1 MVTSTPHA
9 KTIKSATF
17 IDNCTNPNYNNTL
30 IIMLLLSIFLSLSV
44 AAIPLGPHS
53 TRQSPSLMKGLPALP
68 ALPALPLPDP
78 AQLLQTGKLLGR
90 FIMDADYSSGS
101 SPPAFFGKSPHK
113 RADPLSN
120 MFDSTTLRYNDVKEE
135 IPPPNFA

>member
-1 MVTSTPHA
+1 
-9 KTIKSATF
+9 
-17 IDNCTNPNYNNTL
+17 
-30 IIMLLLSIFLSLSV
+30 MLLLSTLLIFLSLSV

-53 TRQSPSLMKGLPALP
+53 TRQIPKFSPLKDLPLPALP
-68 ALPALPLPDP
+68 ALPILDSLPKPE
-78 AQLLQTGKLLGR
+78 KLLGR

-120 MFDSTTLRYNDVKEE
+120 MFGPTTLRYNDVKEE
-135 IPPPNFA
+135 IPPPNVT